1 VTPVRPRFKNPPLIE
16 RVLSVVFEPLPRF
29 SLGEIG
35 LFWAQIQSEF
45 PISESMGTL
54 GVEIESFDEPLRL
67 IQPGIQVLPSST
79 VPRAGFRNSESGEL
93 VQLQSN
99 RFAYNWIK
107 TGDGH
112 HYPHSEATLARFFE
126 LFERFS
132 AFVNKRDL
140 GNIKVLQCEITNVNV
155 VLVSDVGES
164 FTDIATVCRLPN
176 LSDEFSNI
184 LLESQMAGSRHLMI
198 DQNGRKIGRVTSV
211 GQPALKVPENE
222 QAYRWDIVARGAPLN
237 DGVNGAELFFNEAVS
252 AVNAVFL
259 AGVTKAGRSFWGEQN
274 G

>member
-1 VTPVRPRFKNPPLIE
+1 MTSVRPRFRNPPLIE

-35 LFWAQIQSEF
+35 LFWTQIESEF
-45 PISESMGTL
+45 PVSEAMEPL
-54 GVEIESFDEPLRL
+54 GFEIESFDEPRPTV
-67 IQPGIQVLPSST
+67 QPGFQVLPSST
-79 VPRAGFRNSESGEL
+79 IPRAGFRNSETGEL

-112 HYPHSEATLARFFE
+112 QYPHSEATLTRFFE
-126 LFERFS
+126 LFARFS
-132 AFVNKRDL
+132 RFVDDRNLGDL
-140 GNIKVLQCEITNVNV
+140 KIIQCEVTNVNV

-164 FTDIATVCRLPN
+164 FADIATVCRLPN
-176 LSDEFSNI
+176 LSNEYSNI
-184 LLESQMAGSRHLMI
+184 VLESQMAGSKHFMV
-198 DQNGRKIGRVTSV
+198 NASGKTIGRVTSV

-222 QAYRWDIVARGAPLN
+222 AAYRWDIVARGAPLG
-237 DGVNGAELFFNEAVS
+237 DGKDGAEAFFNEAVS